1 MTMPTKYPAPAT
13 GTAQGGGP
21 AKAIWAFDAI
31 GTRWEIETRR
41 LLDGRVRAEIQDRI
55 ERFDLAYSRFR
66 PDSLVSRIAAAQQ
79 GGRFVFPEDAAAL
92 FDLYDRLAA
101 VTGGAIDPL
110 LVGRELELLGYDAA
124 YTLRPVAPAAWPA
137 GPRPVW
143 GRDTVRE
150 GTVLTTG
157 RPVVVDV
164 GAAGKGY
171 LVDLAA
177 ALLTESGIGAFVV
190 AAGGDLRHAGP
201 QPIRIGLEYPADPS
215 QVIGVANL
223 RDRALCAS
231 AVNRRAWGDGL
242 HHILDARTGIP
253 AAEVVATWVVAD
265 DAAHADALATALF
278 VTDPRTLGRSF
289 AFDYVRLLDDG
300 RAEISSRFPGA
311 LFGPEAQED
320 RS

>member
-1 MTMPTKYPAPAT
+1 MTMLTKDPAPAT
-13 GTAQGGGP
+13 GTAQGGRP

-41 LLDGRVRAEIQDRI
+41 PLDGRARARIQDRI

-79 GGRFVFPEDAAAL
+79 GGRFFFPEDAAAL

-110 LVGRELELLGYDAA
+110 VGRELELLGYDAA
-124 YTLRPVAPAAWPA
+124 YTLRPVTPAARPA

-143 GRDTVRE
+143 GCDTVRE

-157 RPVVVDV
+157 GPVVVDV

-171 LVDLAA
+171 LVDLVA

-190 AAGGDLRHAGP
+190 DAGGDLRHAGP
-201 QPIRIGLEYPADPS
+201 HPIRIGLEHPADPS
-215 QVIGVANL
+215 RVIGVAEL

-231 AVNRRAWGDGL
+231 AVNRRSWGDGL

-253 AAEVVATWVVAD
+253 AARVVATWVVAD
-265 DAAHADALATALF
+265 DAARADALATALF
-278 VTDPRTLGRSF
+278 VTDPRTLGHSF

-300 RAEISSRFPGA
+300 RAEISSRFPGG
-311 LFGPEAQED
+311 LFGPEAHED